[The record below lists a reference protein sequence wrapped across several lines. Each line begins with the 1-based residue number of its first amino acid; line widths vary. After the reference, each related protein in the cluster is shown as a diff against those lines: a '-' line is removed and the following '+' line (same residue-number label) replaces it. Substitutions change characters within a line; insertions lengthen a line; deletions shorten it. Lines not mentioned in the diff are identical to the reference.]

1 MIRFFDIF
9 LSLVSLL
16 CLAPLLILVALVLRW
31 SGEGEIFYKQKRVGF
46 KNNQFDLLKFATM
59 LKDSPNI
66 GTKTITLKNDPRV
79 LPIGKFLR
87 MTKVNELPQLI
98 NILRGDM
105 SIIGPRPLTLE
116 TFRMYS
122 LEVQSEIIKCRPGLS
137 GVGSIVFRDE
147 QSLLNQDEENI
158 SYRSG
163 SCSSEKSNKR
173 MIKSNKA
180 LIKKHREMSKNRL
193 LGRDEDSEEL
203 KNESTEEN
211 HQVIANM
218 EPIRNEDASV
228 IFSKLEKEQG

>member
-9 LSLVSLL
+9 LSLVALL
-16 CLAPLLILVALVLRW
+16 CLAPLLILIALVLRW
-31 SGEGEIFYKQKRVGF
+31 SGEGEIFYRQKRVGF
-46 KNNQFDLLKFATM
+46 KNNQFELLKFATM

-79 LPIGKFLR
+79 LPIGKYLR

-147 QSLLNQDEENI
+147 QSLLNQDEDPI
-158 SYRSG
+158 KFYR
-163 SCSSEKSNKR
+163 EKIAPCKGELEVWFVNNRGIILYFTLILCTLFALFNKNTNFLWR
-173 MIKSNKA
+173 VYP
-180 LIKKHREMSKNRL
+180 RL
-193 LGRDEDSEEL
+193 P
-203 KNESTEEN
+203 K
-211 HQVIANM
+211 
-218 EPIRNEDASV
+218 
-228 IFSKLEKEQG
+228 FEQQ